1 MRLINRVTEM
11 IPACLLGKGPV
22 AVLLSIL
29 ALLGA
34 TAYGQQPVPLPGD
47 AAREALPLLK
57 AHCYQCH
64 GGDQKQGGLRLDSRA
79 FMLQG
84 GVSGKA
90 IIPGNPAASLLM
102 ARVLGLGGKPRMPL
116 GFAPLSG
123 AQIGAIRRWIEQGAN
138 WPEAAPATQHWAYIK
153 PVRAALP
160 RVRNRSW
167 IRNPIDAFV
176 LARLEKAG
184 LQPSPEADRVTLL
197 RRVTLDLTGL
207 PPTPKDVDAFL
218 ADRSAAAYEKAVDR
232 LLASQHYGERMALPW
247 LDAARYADSN
257 GFQQDGDTY
266 QYVWRDWVVRA
277 LNANMPFDRFTTE
290 QLAGDLL
297 PNATLDQ
304 KIATGFN
311 RCHLLNGEGGAI
323 PEEQRNV
330 ILFDRVDVTA
340 TTWLGA
346 TLACAQC
353 HNHKYDP
360 YTQRDYYS
368 FMAFF
373 NNVPE
378 SGTPPGG
385 GQYRI
390 ADPWIYASGPD
401 EMAKLADY
409 DTRITALRAKSTGYV
424 RDHAAEIR
432 AAQAQWEADALKS
445 GGAAPEFG
453 PWQAAGPFPADSFD
467 AAYDAAF
474 DPEKQMGTAASPQ
487 RIDLHQT
494 YLNGKL
500 KWTAHPEWDDGKPHD
515 LTGENSATYLYRII
529 RSDHATSLTL
539 SLGSDDAIK
548 VWLNGVQVV
557 ADKVTRAV
565 APDQERPTVQL
576 RPGENVLLM
585 KIVNGGG
592 PTGFYFKAAE
602 AGIPPNILAIL
613 KTPAPQR
620 TEADAQKVQ
629 DYYVANYSPVAM
641 RAISDNIKALEK
653 ERDDYRMNLPKVMVM
668 SDAQPRKTHM
678 LERGNYEMPRDE
690 VQPNTP
696 AFLPAI
702 PAAAPH
708 NRLGLAQWLVSPDNP
723 LTARVQVNRYWQLFF
738 GQGLVK
744 TSENLG
750 TQCDPPTHQ
759 DLLDWLAVEFRESGW
774 DVKRLHRLIVTS
786 ATYRQSSRVTPT
798 LRQRDPENRLL
809 ARGARF
815 RMSSL
820 LLRDIALASSGL
832 LDPRIGGKP
841 VYPYQPKGIWDGL
854 AITNERD
861 FTYPQSKGSDL
872 FRRSL
877 YTFWRRTVA
886 PSNMFDA
893 SVRNTCKVRLAVTST
908 PLHALT
914 TLNDVTWVEAGRA
927 LAQHVMREAGADPD
941 ARLSEAFRR
950 VCARRP
956 APDELQILH
965 RSLDRA
971 LTAFRAD
978 PESAKAYLKTGES
991 PRDETL
997 DPAEHAAYAAV
1008 CLAIYNL
1015 DEALTRE

>member
-1 MRLINRVTEM
+1 M
-11 IPACLLGKGPV
+11 IRNNPV
-22 AVLLSIL
+22 VAARKDVWLSL
-29 ALLGA
+29 ALTGIWLLFCGSA
-34 TAYGQQPVPLPGD
+34 RAQQAPTPQVDFVRDVQPV
-47 AAREALPLLK
+47 LK

-79 FMLQG
+79 FMLAG
-84 GVSGKA
+84 GASGAA
-90 IIPGNPAASLLM
+90 IKPGAGAGSLLL
-102 ARVLGLGGKPRMPL
+102 ARLRGVGGKPRMPL
-116 GFAPLSG
+116 GFSPLTET
-123 AQIGAIRRWIEQGAN
+123 QIAIIGRWIDRGAV
-138 WPEAAPATQHWAYIK
+138 WPEGAVKPHWAYMK
-153 PVRAALP
+153 PVRPTLP
-160 RVRNRSW
+160 AVRNRAW
-167 IRNPIDAFV
+167 VRNPIDAFV
-176 LARLEKAG
+176 LARLEKEG
-184 LQPSPEADRVTLL
+184 LQPSPQADRITLL

-207 PPTPKDVDAFL
+207 PPTPAEVDAFL
-218 ADRSAAAYEKAVDR
+218 ADRSADAYERVVDR
-232 LLASQHYGERMALPW
+232 LLKSPHYGERMALPW

-277 LNANMPFDRFTTE
+277 MNANMPFDQFTVQ

-297 PNATLDQ
+297 PNPTVEQ
-304 KIATGFN
+304 KVATGFN

-346 TLACAQC
+346 TMACAQC

-378 SGTPPGG
+378 TGTPPGG

-390 ADPWIYASGPD
+390 ADPWIYAGGPE
-401 EMAKLADY
+401 EMARLNDYETRLAD
-409 DTRITALRAKSTGYV
+409 LRARYAGYV
-424 RDHAAEIR
+424 RDHAAEIG
-432 AAQAQWEADALKS
+432 AAQAAWEAEAGK
-445 GGAAPEFG
+445 GGAPMLEFS

-467 AAYDAAF
+467 AAYDTIF
-474 DPEKQMGTAASPQ
+474 GPERSAVGNGAPRGVAGHKL
-487 RIDLHQT
+487 DLHET
-494 YLNGKL
+494 YLKGKL
-500 KWTAHPEWDDGKPHD
+500 QWTPHPEWDDGKPHD

-529 RSDHATSLTL
+529 RSDRPTPLTL

-548 VWLNGVQVV
+548 VWLNGVLVT
-557 ADKVTRAV
+557 ANKVTRAV
-565 APDQERPTVQL
+565 APDEERPTVMLQ
-576 RPGENVLLM
+576 PGENVLLM

-602 AGIPPNILAIL
+602 AGIPGKILALL
-613 KTPAPQR
+613 KTPAGQR
-620 TEADAQKVQ
+620 SAADAQTVR
-629 DYYVANYSPVAM
+629 DYFVANFPPAPMKALADSIP
-641 RAISDNIKALEK
+641 ALEK
-653 ERDDYRMNLPKVMVM
+653 QRDDYRMSLPKVMVM
-668 SDAQPRKTHM
+668 SDAQPRKTHL
-678 LERGNYEMPRDE
+678 LERGNYEMPREE
-690 VQPNTP
+690 VTPATP
-696 AFLPAI
+696 AFLPAM
-702 PAAAPH
+702 PANAPK
-708 NRLGLAQWLVSPDNP
+708 NRLGLAQWLVAPDNP

-750 TQCDPPTHQ
+750 TQCDPPTHPE
-759 DLLDWLAVEFRESGW
+759 LLDWLAVEFRESGW
-774 DVKRLHRLIVTS
+774 DVKHMHRLIVTS
-786 ATYRQSSRVTPT
+786 ATYRQSSKLTPA

-815 RMSSL
+815 RLPSL
-820 LLRDIALASSGL
+820 LLRDVALASSGL

-861 FTYPQSKGSDL
+861 FTYPQSTGADL
-872 FRRSL
+872 YRRSL

-886 PSNMFDA
+886 PANMFDA

-914 TLNDVTWVEAGRA
+914 TLNDITWVEAGRA
-927 LAQHVMREAGADPD
+927 LAQHIMKEAGTDPD
-941 ARLSEAFRR
+941 SRLMEAFRR

-965 RSLDRA
+965 RSLNRA
-971 LTAFRAD
+971 LSAYRAD
-978 PESAKAYLKTGES
+978 PAAATAYLKIGDS

-997 DPAEHAAYAAV
+997 AAAEHAAYATV

-1015 DEALTRE
+1015 DESLTRE